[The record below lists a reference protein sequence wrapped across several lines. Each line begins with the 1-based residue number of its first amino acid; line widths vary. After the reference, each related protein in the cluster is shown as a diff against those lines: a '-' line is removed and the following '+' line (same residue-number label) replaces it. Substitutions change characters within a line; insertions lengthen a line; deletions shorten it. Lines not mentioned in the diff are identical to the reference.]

1 MFVEEGGTLG
11 QGAYVCFGLGEGGGG
26 EGWSSYSQGI
36 PRLTV
41 CSLSLIFSSLQRGEE
56 AGEGYVQG
64 SRGKEYLRVH
74 TRVVERSKY
83 RAMYKKGK

>member
-41 CSLSLIFSSLQRGEE
+41 CSLSLIFSSLHWGERRQEKVMCRGVEE
-56 AGEGYVQG
+56 RNTYSTYA
-64 SRGKEYLRVH
+64 
-74 TRVVERSKY
+74 
-83 RAMYKKGK
+83 